1 MRTNKNC
8 PKYGEDKEDQHEVLE
23 ETSSQPNLAD
33 VAGPSQPKTTAKK
46 LIPKLSSKTSVTA
59 EPSEG
64 VERVKPLPVKFKLGQ
79 PEKSL
84 ERNLS
89 ITVVSDNKNLAD
101 PSSEINKPAGKI
113 NKLIISNKPKLLED
127 LQSPRPSIVIRPP
140 APADVL
146 DSGPRK
152 KIIIKQPRD
161 QYHTASGSARYEVR
175 KMKRIAEL
183 APPETNIEETA
194 DHYSEGSGLGWNQD
208 PISEEE
214 QYREEQQ
221 RLYEARMYEE
231 AKRKEEMERRKLK
244 KKKKKKHDFK
254 GDDYLKEHRT
264 FKNESRRGL
273 GPPERDRSAKRRAV
287 VDLVEHGSSAKRR
300 RGGEV
305 HEKSI
310 SDFSIGMVLLGTS
323 QCLDQTGWIHKLVS
337 MFFFLGF
344 HCKWE
349 FNSCDFSFF
358 SFLL

>member
-1 MRTNKNC
+1 
-8 PKYGEDKEDQHEVLE
+8 
-23 ETSSQPNLAD
+23 
-33 VAGPSQPKTTAKK
+33 
-46 LIPKLSSKTSVTA
+46 
-59 EPSEG
+59 
-64 VERVKPLPVKFKLGQ
+64 
-79 PEKSL
+79 
-84 ERNLS
+84 
-89 ITVVSDNKNLAD
+89 
-101 PSSEINKPAGKI
+101 
-113 NKLIISNKPKLLED
+113 
-127 LQSPRPSIVIRPP
+127 
-140 APADVL
+140 
-146 DSGPRK
+146 
-152 KIIIKQPRD
+152 
-161 QYHTASGSARYEVR
+161 
-175 KMKRIAEL
+175 
-183 APPETNIEETA
+183 
-194 DHYSEGSGLGWNQD
+194 
-208 PISEEE
+208 
-214 QYREEQQ
+214 
-221 RLYEARMYEE
+221 MYEE

-264 FKNESRRGL
+264 FKNESRRGV
-273 GPPERDRSAKRRAV
+273 GPPERDRSAKRQAV